1 MAIVPIK
8 KIRLVTH
15 RDDVSLALEV
25 IQKIGVVEF
34 KTVTEV
40 DNFAGEALESE
51 KNTLVVLAQVD
62 QSIKFLSEYE
72 LKLGTYASL
81 KQGTS
86 IVVNESL
93 IANRLLSESE
103 LQIVLNDVKQIQ
115 TELSTVQEKI
125 RTLNERKI
133 TLLPWKTLD
142 LSPSSLVTKHTQTY
156 LIKFGR
162 NNVVKK
168 DNVVLTMPEQLEI
181 SLIEAGVE
189 GYVKSISDKL
199 ATITIYKSLNATNLV
214 SQILKTIGAES
225 VQLSSFNGL
234 PAEEIINLEQQISE
248 LQAKLA
254 EIKVQASDFSK
265 KNLVSLR
272 IAYDV
277 YVWQKDRNAVLN
289 EAKATKRVVVLEGWC
304 VEDMLPTL
312 KEKLTQANVLCEVVE
327 LSLNENEEPPV
338 ELKNNSF
345 VKPFEIITRL
355 NGLPG
360 YKELDPTP
368 FMAVFFLVF
377 FGFSLT
383 DVGYGFLL
391 MVLSLP
397 FIVYFVVSEP
407 AKQAAKLLFMAGL
420 STAVIGVFF
429 ASYFG
434 VSTKYLP
441 DFLSNLQMYDPIGNP
456 LPVFYLALALGVIHV
471 MFGIFLKIVTEAKNG
486 RFVDG
491 LLTQGTWLFLFI
503 SLILYGASSLGYL
516 MSVSGEKL
524 QILVYVALVSV
535 LLGNGAVGKT
545 IGEKIKLSLLS
556 LYNSVS
562 YFSDIL
568 SYSRLLALCLA
579 TSALAFAVNLIASI
593 VYELIPYVGAIL
605 AIIVLIIGHAFTIAV
620 NTLGAFIHSARL
632 QFVEFFGKFIASA
645 GKEFK
650 PLSRKESFINLI
662 KDSG

>member
-40 DNFAGEALESE
+40 DNFAGEALESK

-62 QSIKFLSEYE
+62 QSIKFLSDYE
-72 LKLGTYASL
+72 LKLGTYDSL

-86 IVVNESL
+86 IAVKESL

-103 LQIVLNDVKQIQ
+103 LQIILNDVKQIQ

-125 RTLNERKI
+125 RTLNEKKI
-133 TLLPWKTLD
+133 TLLPWKNLD
-142 LSPSSLVTKHTQTY
+142 LSPSSLVTRHTQTY

-168 DNVVLTMPEQLEI
+168 DNVILTMPEQLESSI
-181 SLIEAGVE
+181 IKADIQAFANR
-189 GYVKSISDKL
+189 ISDKL
-199 ATITIYKSLNATNLV
+199 ATVTVYKSLNSTNLV
-214 SQILKTIGAES
+214 PQILKTMGAE
-225 VQLSSFNGL
+225 VIQLPFITVL
-234 PAEEIINLEQQISE
+234 PAEEIANLEQQIAE
-248 LQAKLA
+248 LQAKLT
-254 EIKVQASDFSK
+254 EIKVQATDFSK
-265 KNLVSLR
+265 KNLVALR

-277 YVWQKDRNAVLN
+277 YVWQRDRHAVLN

-312 KEKLTQANVLCEVVE
+312 KEKLVQANVLCEITE
-327 LSLNENEEPPV
+327 IPLNENEEPPV

-360 YKELDPTP
+360 YKDLDPTP
-368 FMAVFFLVF
+368 FMAVFFLIF

-383 DVGYGFLL
+383 DVGYGLTL
-391 MVLSLP
+391 MILSLP
-397 FIVYFVVSEP
+397 FIIYFVVSES
-407 AKQAAKLLFMAGL
+407 AKQAAKLLFMVGL
-420 STAVIGVFF
+420 STAVIGAFF

-434 VSTKYLP
+434 VNTKYLP
-441 DFLSNLQMYDPIGNP
+441 DFLLSIQIYDPIANP
-456 LPVFYLALALGVIHV
+456 LPVFYLALALGVVHV
-471 MFGIFLKIVTEAKNG
+471 MFGIFLKIVSEAKNG
-486 RFVDG
+486 RLIDG
-491 LLTQGTWLFLFI
+491 LLTQGTWLFLFV

-524 QILVYVALVSV
+524 QILIYAALVSV
-535 LLGNGAVGKT
+535 FLGNGAVGKT
-545 IGEKIKLSLLS
+545 IGDKIKLSLLS

-579 TSALAFAVNLIASI
+579 TSALAFAVNLIAGI
-593 VYELIPYVGAIL
+593 MYDLIPYVGAVL

-632 QFVEFFGKFIASA
+632 QFVEFFGKFIAGA

-650 PLSRKESFINLI
+650 PLSRKESFINII